1 MLCGLLSRLAA
12 EIRRR
17 VHALRATRDSG
28 YTTETVVVTA
38 VLVTLALIVVTILA
52 AKVYGKANTINLG

>member
-1 MLCGLLSRLAA
+1 MLCALLTHLVAQMRH
-12 EIRRR
+12 RF
-17 VHALRATRDSG
+17 HALRDTRDSG

-52 AKVYGKANTINLG
+52 AKVYGKANSINLG